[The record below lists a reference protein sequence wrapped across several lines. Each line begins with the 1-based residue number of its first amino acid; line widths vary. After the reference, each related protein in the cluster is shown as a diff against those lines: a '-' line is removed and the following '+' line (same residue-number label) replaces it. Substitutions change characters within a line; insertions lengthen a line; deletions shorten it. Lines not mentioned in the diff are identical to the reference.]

1 VVYSLGGGSPKPLQV
16 GVPMT
21 HEELEKEVERLKIK
35 FETLLNHLETN
46 PIGLGSHKG
55 RSTYDKLVVQAL
67 AQKGLQE

>member
-1 VVYSLGGGSPKPLQV
+1 
-16 GVPMT
+16 MT

-46 PIGLGSHKG
+46 PIGLASYKG
-55 RSTYDKLVVQAL
+55 RSTYDKLVAQAL